1 MARQHQGIVIDRN
14 EDRDPKAGEIA
25 YRNSPDGEGGKQQPD
40 EDLAACLQREIC
52 EELGA
57 GVEVNGE
64 LGIYK
69 HAYTHYRVT
78 LHAFYCRLHENA
90 QPQPIQVQ
98 ALRWVKLAEL
108 DGYPMGKIDR
118 QISRDLLQREA
129 TC

>member
-1 MARQHQGIVIDRN
+1 LLGGLW
-14 EDRDPKAGEIA
+14 EFP
-25 YRNSPDGEGGKQQPD
+25 GGKQQPD

-57 GVEVNGE
+57 SVEVNGE

-78 LHAFYCRLHENA
+78 LHAFYCRLHQDA
-90 QPQPIQVQ
+90 RPRPIQVQ